1 MLSRRNFAPAIAML
15 TIAGIA
21 VAAQPPALVV
31 LVQYVVSE
39 RSAGRVEEMLTS
51 PLERTLSTLY
61 RVVNMQ
67 SVTGNKANGVAVD
80 LEIHFEGGATAQDL
94 TAVLKQISQL
104 EINTNIEPTSVS
116 VHLRRPRID
125 DDTGLLSR

>member
-1 MLSRRNFAPAIAML
+1 ML
-15 TIAGIA
+15 TTTGIA
-21 VAAQPPALVV
+21 VAAQSLTLVV

-39 RSAGRVEEMLTS
+39 RSAERVEEMLTS

-67 SVTGNKANGVAVD
+67 SVTGNKAGGVAVD

-104 EINTNIEPTSVS
+104 EMSTNIEPTSVS

-125 DDTGLLSR
+125 IDTGLLLR

>member
-1 MLSRRNFAPAIAML
+1 ML
-15 TIAGIA
+15 TTTGIA
-21 VAAQPPALVV
+21 VAAQSLTLVV

-39 RSAGRVEEMLTS
+39 RSAERVEEMLTS

-67 SVTGNKANGVAVD
+67 SVTGNKADGVAVD

-104 EINTNIEPTSVS
+104 EMSTNIEPTFVS

-125 DDTGLLSR
+125 IDTGLLLR